1 MVNKR
6 MIRILF
12 LIIVIV
18 FGAVEGQYTKSI
30 YDLNLYEYI
39 KYSAN
44 ITEKERNYLEK
55 KKTLYYVS
63 DKNAPPFTF
72 VDENNGQYKGL
83 DIDYASALS
92 IELEI
97 NIELTPEIWEEA
109 LNSVISGDADMTEL
123 IPSDD
128 RKEYFAF
135 SESIYTFRAIVMTRK
150 EQKDIINVNDLLG
163 HKVAIQ
169 AGDYAN
175 EYINKNL
182 PGVEIIK
189 TDDVLDSINALRDGK
204 VDAVI
209 GDEPVVIYFI
219 SKLGIEDD
227 VNILNPPLY
236 ERDIS
241 FGVKKSETELL
252 TILNKGILNLKKKE
266 FVQKIQKKWLGL
278 SSPILN
284 DKISAK
290 LMLLFMLSIII
301 LMIVFIIIILWS
313 YALKSEVRKRTDEL
327 FKSRNDLQMTFDS
340 LSDFLVVVNET
351 GYIENVNKS
360 FCNWL
365 EMNRENVMGNHYKQI
380 PLLDYFD
387 LNLKVNFKSETTYK
401 ARNYVFYITPFEYD
415 ESRVL
420 IVIEDI
426 TDHKISQKQMLQ
438 QNKMIAVGQL
448 AAGLAHEIRNP
459 LGLIRNYCY
468 VLKNK
473 ILNQDELIE
482 KSINT
487 IESSVLRAG
496 NMVDN
501 LLNFSRVGDDKFQCI
516 NLKKA
521 ITDIISF
528 ESKFVSDKNIKII
541 IDCADDIKFNT
552 KFESLSHI
560 MLNLLLN
567 AIDAVPRDGIIRI
580 NCMED
585 MKYLYIDFI
594 DNGEGIDICN
604 IEHIFNPFFT
614 TKVAGKGTGLGLYIV
629 YNEIQK
635 INGEINVESEIGLGT
650 TFRLKFLI
658 EESCIND

>member
-1 MVNKR
+1 
-6 MIRILF
+6 
-12 LIIVIV
+12 
-18 FGAVEGQYTKSI
+18 
-30 YDLNLYEYI
+30 
-39 KYSAN
+39 
-44 ITEKERNYLEK
+44 
-55 KKTLYYVS
+55 
-63 DKNAPPFTF
+63 
-72 VDENNGQYKGL
+72 L

-135 SESIYTFRAIVMTRK
+135 SKSIYTFRAIVMTRK
-150 EQKDIINVNDLLG
+150 EQRDIINVNDLLG

-189 TDDVLDSINALRDGK
+189 TDDVLDSINALLDGK

-209 GDEPVVIYFI
+209 GDEPVAIYFI
-219 SKLGIEDD
+219 GKLGIEDD

-241 FGVKKSETELL
+241 FGVKKSELELL

-266 FVQKIQKKWLGL
+266 FVQKIQNKWLGL

-290 LMLLFMLSIII
+290 LMLLFMTTIII
-301 LMIVFIIIILWS
+301 LMIVFVIIILWS

-327 FKSRNDLQMTFDS
+327 FKSRNDLQMTFDA
-340 LSDFLVVVNET
+340 LSDFLIVVNEK

-365 EMNRENVMGNHYKQI
+365 DMGRENVMGNHYKQI
-380 PLLDYFD
+380 PLLDYFN
-387 LNLKVNFKSETTYK
+387 LNLKVNFKSETIYK
-401 ARNYVFYITPFEYD
+401 ARNYAFYITPFEYD
-415 ESRVL
+415 DSRVL
-420 IVIEDI
+420 IIIEDI

-468 VLKNK
+468 VLKSK

-487 IESSVLRAG
+487 IEASVLRAG

-501 LLNFSRVGDDKFQCI
+501 LLNFSRVGDDKLQCI

-521 ITDIISF
+521 IAAIISF
-528 ESKFVSDKNIKII
+528 ESKLVSDKNINII

-552 KFESLSHI
+552 KFQSLSHI

-567 AIDAVPRDGIIRI
+567 AIYAVPDGGIIKI
-580 NCMED
+580 KCD
-585 MKYLYIDFI
+585 QDSKYLYIDFI
-594 DNGEGIDICN
+594 DNGEGIADNN

-614 TKVAGKGTGLGLYIV
+614 TKVSGKGTGLGLYIV

-635 INGEINVESEIGLGT
+635 IDGEINVESHIGSGT
-650 TFRLKFLI
+650 TFKLKFLI
-658 EESCIND
+658 KESCIND